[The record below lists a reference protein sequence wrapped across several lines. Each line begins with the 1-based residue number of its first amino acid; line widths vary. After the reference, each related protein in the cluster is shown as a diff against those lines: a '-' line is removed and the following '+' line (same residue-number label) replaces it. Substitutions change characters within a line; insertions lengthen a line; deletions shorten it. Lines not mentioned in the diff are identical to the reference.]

1 MKPKLSNYFVLHQNK
16 KHGIIP
22 QGGSVKGSQNRT
34 KIVKV
39 FVF

>member
-1 MKPKLSNYFVLHQNK
+1 MKLKLRNYFVLHPNK

-22 QGGSVKGSQNRT
+22 QGDSVKGTQNRT

-39 FVF
+39 YVF